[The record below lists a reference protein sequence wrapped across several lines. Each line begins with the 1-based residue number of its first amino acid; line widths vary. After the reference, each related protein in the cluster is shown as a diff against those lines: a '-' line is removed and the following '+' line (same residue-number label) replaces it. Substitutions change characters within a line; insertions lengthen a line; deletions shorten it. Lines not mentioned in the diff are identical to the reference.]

1 MTEQTV
7 NWNIIE
13 EWIHSGLPFAFYRL
27 PDQDMCHGI
36 RQHAGQPEVFEDI
49 AALNGREGFVFVPF
63 RVDKEH
69 SLYLLSPDEVIEWKC
84 GSVSPDIPPSPEP
97 VPFCGKLETVPSAE
111 YAADFGCCLS
121 ALREGRLSKVVLSR
135 MKQTPRPAAFS
146 VGRAFRAA
154 CLRYVHSYVYL
165 FYTPQTGMWLGATP
179 EILLAGEKGG
189 YRTVA
194 LAGTQAMTDG
204 VIPSSWDEKNRREQ
218 QYVTDY
224 LLAALREKG
233 IEPVQNGPFTV
244 TAGSLAHLKTEL
256 DFSLEASD
264 MLGCL
269 LQTLHPTPAVCGLPK
284 ADAYAFV
291 CGHEHHERA
300 YYAGFLGMLSPYG
313 RTDLYVN
320 LRCMR
325 IESGRICCFAGGGL
339 LASSVL
345 EYEWMETEKKLQTMK
360 YVIQKGME

>member
-13 EWIHSGLPFAFYRL
+13 EWIHSELPFAFYRL
-27 PDQDMCHGI
+27 PDDPVCHGI
-36 RQHAGQPEVFEDI
+36 RQHAGQPEVLEDI
-49 AALNGREGFVFVPF
+49 TALNGREGFVFVPF
-63 RVDKEH
+63 RVGKEH
-69 SLYLLSPDEVIEWKC
+69 SLFLLSPDE
-84 GSVSPDIPPSPEP
+84 SVCWTCEASCAEIPPSPEP
-97 VPFCGKLETVPSAE
+97 VPCAGEPDTCPSAD
-111 YAADFGCCLS
+111 YTADFGRCIS

-135 MKQTPRPAAFS
+135 MKVESRPSAFS
-146 VGRAFRAA
+146 VARAFRAA

-165 FYTPQTGMWLGATP
+165 FYTPETGLWLGATP
-179 EILLAGEKGG
+179 EILLAGANGH

-194 LAGTQAMTDG
+194 LAGTQALKNG
-204 VIPSSWDEKNRREQ
+204 ALPAEWDEKNRREQ

-224 LLAALREKG
+224 LMEALHERG

-256 DFSLEASD
+256 DFPLPASD
-264 MLGCL
+264 TLGSL
-269 LQTLHPTPAVCGLPK
+269 LKALHPTPAVCGLPK

-291 CGHEHHERA
+291 CEHEHNERG
-300 YYAGFLGMLSPYG
+300 YYAGFLGMLHPYG

-325 IESGRICCFAGGGL
+325 IETARICCFAGGGL

-345 EYEWMETEKKLQTMK
+345 EDEWMETEKKLQTME